1 MKIVKQINQL
11 ERHIVL
17 TAKKT
22 STLNS
27 GKFVIAVG
35 EQFVV
40 VVLVFVVGENKSM
53 VLKNY
58 NPTSKIKRFIR
69 KKAIKNVE
77 ERITYQ
83 QKKISAY
90 TVQELRKLI
99 LSEEK
104 KILQG
109 AGWKGAVVAVGAMFG
124 ITNF

>member
-11 ERHIVL
+11 EKHIVL

-40 VVLVFVVGENKSM
+40 VALVFVVGGNKSM
-53 VLKNY
+53 ILEKY
-58 NPTSKIKRFIR
+58 NPTSKIKIYIR

>member
-1 MKIVKQINQL
+1 MIL
-11 ERHIVL
+11 E
-17 TAKKT
+17 K
-22 STLNS
+22 
-27 GKFVIAVG
+27 
-35 EQFVV
+35 
-40 VVLVFVVGENKSM
+40 
-53 VLKNY
+53 Y
-58 NPTSKIKRFIR
+58 NPTSKIKIYIR

>member
-1 MKIVKQINQL
+1 
-11 ERHIVL
+11 
-17 TAKKT
+17 
-22 STLNS
+22 
-27 GKFVIAVG
+27 
-35 EQFVV
+35 
-40 VVLVFVVGENKSM
+40 VVLVFVIGENKSM

-58 NPTSKIKRFIR
+58 NPTSKIR

-83 QKKISAY
+83 QKKISTY

>member
-40 VVLVFVVGENKSM
+40 VALVFVVGGNKSM
-53 VLKNY
+53 ILEKY
-58 NPTSKIKRFIR
+58 NPTSKIKRYIR